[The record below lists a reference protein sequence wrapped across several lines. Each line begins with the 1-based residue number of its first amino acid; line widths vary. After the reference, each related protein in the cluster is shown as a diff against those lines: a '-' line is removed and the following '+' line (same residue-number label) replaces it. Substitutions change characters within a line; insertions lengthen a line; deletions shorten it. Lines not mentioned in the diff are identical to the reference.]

1 MTKTMKFCSAKL
13 CRSCPFAENKSA
25 CLRQK
30 AEFCLWL
37 VARTSNHDLRVA
49 VEKMRVELLKE
60 ADALET
66 ERGQTATCLI

>member
-1 MTKTMKFCSAKL
+1 MAKTMKFCSAEL
-13 CRSCPFAENKSA
+13 CPSCPFAENKPA

-37 VARTSNHDLRVA
+37 VARTSNRDLRVA

-60 ADALET
+60 ADALEK
-66 ERGQTATCLI
+66 ERG